1 MPSELP
7 SRSGSTVLEPN
18 RFWYHATQVC
28 GQRPKFKDGNKVHDF
43 CGKACATKAQSANGV
58 TPAPKPDLCAVCVHT
73 VSFISF
79 GVFGFDLRRV
89 CLLACRS
96 VDNDRSS
103 TMANERLIT
112 AVNTVR
118 ARRRRRRR
126 QRLFLLLLRLSSL

>member
-7 SRSGSTVLEPN
+7 SCFYSNVLEPN
-18 RFWYHATQVC
+18 RFCFHATQVC

-58 TPAPKPDLCAVCVHT
+58 TPAPKPDLCTVCVYA
-73 VSFISF
+73 VSFTCF
-79 GVFGFDLRRV
+79 GVYALCSHRV
-89 CLLACRS
+89 CLSACRS
-96 VDNDRSS
+96 VDNARSS